1 MKTIDDNKRDEILSC
16 IIDTPENLTN
26 EDIDLILS
34 DEELRELYNA
44 AVFCKDSSLA
54 SGIKIPDVEEELAQF
69 KASRKTAVP
78 KINWWK
84 PVMRVAAIF
93 AGVAVTTVVAVAV
106 FAPRAFDIFAGHTDD
121 AEIAET

>member
-44 AVFCKDSSLA
+44 AF
-54 SGIKIPDVEEELAQF
+54 
-69 KASRKTAVP
+69 
-78 KINWWK
+78 
-84 PVMRVAAIF
+84 
-93 AGVAVTTVVAVAV
+93 
-106 FAPRAFDIFAGHTDD
+106 
-121 AEIAET
+121 